1 MEADKKDRHNAYD
14 DKCEEDGT
22 EVVKKID
29 NDESFFKTMEK
40 YAKFAANSPEF
51 FEYFL
56 KLQRFQYEHCEKCG
70 SQRCLGVYDEDWRE
84 GCELFKKEFKDVIFL

>member
-1 MEADKKDRHNAYD
+1 MEIKDMNDYW
-14 DKCEEDGT
+14 CEEDGT

-29 NDESFFKTMEK
+29 NEESFSKTMEK
-40 YAKFAANSPEF
+40 YAKFAANDPEF

-56 KLQRFQYEHCEKCG
+56 KLQRFHYEHCEQCG

-84 GCELFKKEFKDVIFL
+84 GCELFKEEFKDVVFL